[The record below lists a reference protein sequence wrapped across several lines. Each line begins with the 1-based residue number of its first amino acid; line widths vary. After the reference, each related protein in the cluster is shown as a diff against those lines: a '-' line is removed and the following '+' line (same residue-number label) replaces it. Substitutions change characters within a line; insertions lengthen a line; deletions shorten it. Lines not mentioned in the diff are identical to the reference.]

1 LSASDTTSESP
12 PDQKAQGRR
21 PRRLTSLLGAFW
33 RSRERGLNTRV
44 PRRRVSALAGQ
55 IILLNLIAFFA
66 LSAGVWWVQSAR
78 DSLVSERIS
87 SLMAQAQIISAA
99 LARYA
104 PKGDGEAEDAATDVD
119 EQKAAELLN
128 LLVGPTGMRARI
140 FGRDGAT
147 VQDTRFILARNQVQ
161 SRVLP
166 PPGQPDVVGEAERW
180 FNRQVYSI
188 MPGDDP
194 PPFVDDEPRPNGKV
208 FEEVKGVLDT
218 GEPGSGRRIN
228 AEGNLI
234 VSVAAPIKRLQYVMG
249 VLMLSTEAGDID
261 DALRQ
266 EWTQLLLGGFVAMV
280 VLAFASWFI
289 LTRITEPLRRLAQG
303 ADTVRRGG
311 RRIDAIPNMSRRL
324 DEIGDLSVSLRA
336 MTSALYARMDAIEQ
350 FAADVAHEIK
360 NPLTSVG
367 SAVETLQRTADEEK
381 RKKLLSVIYD
391 DVRRLD
397 RLITDISDA
406 SRLDA
411 ELSRERTREV
421 DLAALIDAIAQMFYS
436 PEYGPAAEGG
446 PRIVLDLQA
455 EGLMVRGLDGP
466 LAQVFRNV
474 IENAVS
480 FSPKGGEIRINAVTR
495 DRRAVITIEDQ
506 GPGIPEDNLEAIFR
520 RFYTARPMSH
530 GFGKNSGL
538 GLSIT
543 RQIVEVHNGRIS
555 ASNLR
560 GPDGAILGAR
570 FTIELPLARS

>member
-1 LSASDTTSESP
+1 LSATDTTNDVP
-12 PDQKAQGRR
+12 PDEKAQRR
-21 PRRLTSLLGAFW
+21 SRPLRSLLGAFW
-33 RSRERGLNTRV
+33 RSRERGLATRM

-104 PKGDGEAEDAATDVD
+104 PKGEGEAEDAATDVD
-119 EQKAAELLN
+119 AQKAAELLN

-147 VQDTRFILARNQVQ
+147 VQDTRFILTRNQVQ
-161 SRVLP
+161 SRALP

-188 MPGDDP
+188 MPGDEP

-234 VSVAAPIKRLQYVMG
+234 VSVAAPIKRLQFVMG

-266 EWTQLLLGGFVAMV
+266 EWTQLLLGGGVAMV
-280 VLAFASWFI
+280 VLAFASWFV

-303 ADTVRRGG
+303 ADAVRRGG
-311 RRIDAIPNMSRRL
+311 RRIDAIPNLSRRL
-324 DEIGDLSVSLRA
+324 DEIGDLSVSLRS

-360 NPLTSVG
+360 NPLTSVA
-367 SAVETLQRTADEEK
+367 SAVETLRRTTDEDK
-381 RKKLLSVIYD
+381 RAKLMTVIYD

-411 ELSRERTREV
+411 ELSRERTRDVNLTELV
-421 DLAALIDAIAQMFYS
+421 GAIAQMFDDPDAKNS
-436 PEYGPAAEGG
+436 
-446 PRIVLDLQA
+446 RRVVLDLA
-455 EGLMVRGLDGP
+455 DGLVVRGLDGP
-466 LAQVFRNV
+466 LAQVFRNI

-480 FSPKGGEIRINAVTR
+480 FSPKEGEIRVAAYAR
-495 DRRAVITIEDQ
+495 DGRAVVTVEDQ
-506 GPGIPEDNLEAIFR
+506 GPGIPEDNLEVIFR
-520 RFYTARPMSH
+520 RFYTERPTSH

-543 RQIVEVHNGRIS
+543 RQIVEVHNGRIT
-555 ASNLR
+555 ASNVR
-560 GPDGAILGAR
+560 DADGAIKGAR
-570 FTIELPLARS
+570 FTVELPLSRG

>member
-1 LSASDTTSESP
+1 MSATDTTNGDTPPETARRSGALGLLLSA
-12 PDQKAQGRR
+12 
-21 PRRLTSLLGAFW
+21 FW
-33 RSRERGLNTRV
+33 SSRSRERGLSVRP

-55 IILLNLIAFFA
+55 IILLNFIAFLA
-66 LSAGVWWVQSAR
+66 LMGGVWWVQSAR

-104 PKGDGEAEDAATDVD
+104 PKGEGEDQDAATDVD
-119 EQKAAELLN
+119 ELKATELLN

-161 SRVLP
+161 SRALP
-166 PPGQPDVVGEAERW
+166 PPGQPDLVGEAERW

-188 MPGDDP
+188 MPGDEP

-234 VSVAAPIKRLQYVMG
+234 VSVAVPIKRLQFVMG

-266 EWTQLLLGGFVAMV
+266 EWLQLLLGGLIAMI
-280 VLAFASWFI
+280 VLAVASWII
-289 LTRITEPLRRLAQG
+289 LSRITEPLRRLAQS

-311 RRIDAIPNMSRRL
+311 RRLDAIPNMSNRL
-324 DEIGDLSVSLRA
+324 DEIGDLSVSLRS
-336 MTSALYARMDAIEQ
+336 MTAALYARMDAIEQ

-367 SAVETLQRTADEEK
+367 SAVETLQRTNDDEK
-381 RKKLLSVIYD
+381 RRKLMAVIRD

-397 RLITDISDA
+397 KLITDISDA

-411 ELSRERTREV
+411 ELSRERTHNV
-421 DLAALIDAIAQMFYS
+421 DLAQLIGAIAQMFED
-436 PEYGPAAEGG
+436 PEREGH
-446 PRIVLDLQA
+446 PRIVLDVQA
-455 EGLMVRGLDGP
+455 EDLIVRGLDGP

-480 FSPKGGEIRINAVTR
+480 FSPKSGEIRIAAQAR
-495 DRRAVITIEDQ
+495 EGRAVITIDDQ
-506 GPGIPEDNLEAIFR
+506 GPGIPEDNLEVIFR
-520 RFYTARPMSH
+520 RFYTERPIEH

-543 RQIVEVHNGRIS
+543 RQILEVHNGRIT

-560 GPDGAILGAR
+560 DAAGKVAGAR
-570 FTIELPLARS
+570 FTIELPLVRG

>member
-1 LSASDTTSESP
+1 LSATDTTNDVP
-12 PDQKAQGRR
+12 PDEKAQRR
-21 PRRLTSLLGAFW
+21 SRPLRSLLGAFW
-33 RSRERGLNTRV
+33 RSRERGLATRM

-104 PKGDGEAEDAATDVD
+104 PKGEGEAEDAATDVD
-119 EQKAAELLN
+119 AQKAAELLN

-147 VQDTRFILARNQVQ
+147 VQDTRFILTRNQVQ
-161 SRVLP
+161 SRALP

-188 MPGDDP
+188 MPGDEP

-234 VSVAAPIKRLQYVMG
+234 VSVAAPIKRLQFVMG

-266 EWTQLLLGGFVAMV
+266 EWTQLLLGGVVAMV
-280 VLAFASWFI
+280 VLALASWFI

-303 ADTVRRGG
+303 ADAVRRGG
-311 RRIDAIPNMSRRL
+311 RRIDAIPNLSRRL
-324 DEIGDLSVSLRA
+324 DEIGDLSVSLRS

-367 SAVETLQRTADEEK
+367 SAVETLRRTTDEDK
-381 RKKLLSVIYD
+381 RARLMTVIYD

-411 ELSRERTREV
+411 ELSRERTRDVNLTELV
-421 DLAALIDAIAQMFYS
+421 GAIAQMFDDPDAKNS
-436 PEYGPAAEGG
+436 
-446 PRIVLDLQA
+446 RRVVLDLA
-455 EGLMVRGLDGP
+455 DGLVVRGLDGP
-466 LAQVFRNV
+466 LAQVFRNI

-480 FSPKGGEIRINAVTR
+480 FSPKEGEIRVAAYAR
-495 DRRAVITIEDQ
+495 DGRAVVTVEDQ
-506 GPGIPEDNLEAIFR
+506 GPGIPEDNLEVIFR
-520 RFYTARPMSH
+520 RFYTERPTSH

-543 RQIVEVHNGRIS
+543 RQIVEVHNGRIT
-555 ASNLR
+555 ASNVR
-560 GPDGAILGAR
+560 DADGAIKGAR
-570 FTIELPLARS
+570 FTVELPLSRG

>member
-1 LSASDTTSESP
+1 MGEFWSSRSRARGLRARP
-12 PDQKAQGRR
+12 GRR
-21 PRRLTSLLGAFW
+21 RL
-33 RSRERGLNTRV
+33 
-44 PRRRVSALAGQ
+44 SALAWQ
-55 IILLNLIAFFA
+55 IMGLNLIAFLM
-66 LSAGVWWVQSAR
+66 LSVGVWWVQAAR
-78 DSLVSERIS
+78 DSLVSERIA
-87 SLMAQAQIISAA
+87 SLMAQAQIISGA

-104 PKGDGEAEDAATDVD
+104 PKGEGEDADAATDVD
-119 EQKAAELLN
+119 DRKATELLN

-147 VQDTRFILARNQVQ
+147 VQDTRFILQRNQVQ
-161 SRVLP
+161 SRALP
-166 PPGQPDVVGEAERW
+166 PPGQPDFVGETERW

-188 MPGDDP
+188 MPGDEP
-194 PPFVDDEPRPNGKV
+194 PPFIDDEPRPNGRV

-234 VSVAAPIKRLQYVMG
+234 VSVAVPIKRLQYVMG

-266 EWTQLLLGGFVAMV
+266 EWTQLLLGGFIAMV
-280 VLAFASWFI
+280 VLAGASWFL

-303 ADTVRRGG
+303 ADAVRRGG
-311 RRIDAIPNMSRRL
+311 RLVDAIPNMGHRS
-324 DEIGDLSVSLRA
+324 DEIGDLSVSLRS
-336 MTSALYARMDAIEQ
+336 MTAALYARMDAIEQ

-367 SAVETLQRTADEEK
+367 SAIETLQRTDDAEK
-381 RKKLLSVIYD
+381 RTKLMNVIRHD
-391 DVRRLD
+391 MRRLD

-411 ELSRERTREV
+411 ELSRERTHDV
-421 DLAALIDAIAQMFYS
+421 DLVPLITTIAEMLVD
-436 PEYGPAAEGG
+436 PEAEGG
-446 PRIVLDLQA
+446 RRVSLELPQTPLL
-455 EGLMVRGLDGP
+455 VRGLDGP

-480 FSPKGGEIRINAVTR
+480 FSPKDGLIRIASVVR
-495 DRRAVITIEDQ
+495 DGRVITTVDDQ
-506 GPGIPEDNLEAIFR
+506 GPGIPDDNLEAVFR
-520 RFYTARPMSH
+520 RFYTSRPQSH

-538 GLSIT
+538 GLSIS
-543 RQIVEVHNGRIS
+543 RQIVEVHNGRIA

-560 GPDGAILGAR
+560 DADGTRIGAR
-570 FTIELPLARS
+570 FMIELPLSRG

>member
-1 LSASDTTSESP
+1 M
-12 PDQKAQGRR
+12 
-21 PRRLTSLLGAFW
+21 
-33 RSRERGLNTRV
+33 

-104 PKGDGEAEDAATDVD
+104 PKGEGEAEDAATDVD
-119 EQKAAELLN
+119 AQKAAELLN

-161 SRVLP
+161 SRALP

-188 MPGDDP
+188 MPGDEP

-234 VSVAAPIKRLQYVMG
+234 VSVAVPVKRLQYVMG

-266 EWTQLLLGGFVAMV
+266 EWIQLLLGGVVAMV
-280 VLAFASWFI
+280 VLALASWFI

-311 RRIDAIPNMSRRL
+311 RRIDAIPNLSRRL

-367 SAVETLQRTADEEK
+367 SAVETLRRTTDEEK
-381 RKKLLSVIYD
+381 RAKLMTVIYD

-411 ELSRERTREV
+411 ELSRERTRDV
-421 DLAALIDAIAQMFYS
+421 DLTQLVGTIAQMFDDPDAKNS
-436 PEYGPAAEGG
+436 
-446 PRIVLDLQA
+446 RRVVLDLQA
-455 EGLMVRGLDGP
+455 EGLVVRGLDGP

-480 FSPKGGEIRINAVTR
+480 FSPKDGEIRVSAHAR
-495 DRRAVITIEDQ
+495 DKRAVITVEDQ

-520 RFYTARPMSH
+520 RFYTERPASH

-543 RQIVEVHNGRIS
+543 RQIVEVHNGRIT

-560 GPDGAILGAR
+560 DADGAIRGAR
-570 FTIELPLARS
+570 FTIELPLARG

>member
-1 LSASDTTSESP
+1 MSATDTTNDVP
-12 PDQKAQGRR
+12 PDEKAQRR
-21 PRRLTSLLGAFW
+21 SRPLRSLLGAFW
-33 RSRERGLNTRV
+33 RSRERGLATRM

-119 EQKAAELLN
+119 AQKAAELLN

-147 VQDTRFILARNQVQ
+147 VQDTRFILTRNQVQ
-161 SRVLP
+161 SRALP

-188 MPGDDP
+188 MPGDEP

-234 VSVAAPIKRLQYVMG
+234 VSVAAPIKRLQFVMG

-266 EWTQLLLGGFVAMV
+266 EWTQLLLGGGVAMV
-280 VLAFASWFI
+280 VLAFASWFV

-303 ADTVRRGG
+303 ADAVRRGG
-311 RRIDAIPNMSRRL
+311 RRIDAIPNLSRRL
-324 DEIGDLSVSLRA
+324 DEIGDLSVSLRS

-360 NPLTSVG
+360 NPLTSVA
-367 SAVETLQRTADEEK
+367 SAVETLRRTTDEDK
-381 RKKLLSVIYD
+381 RAKLMTVIYD

-411 ELSRERTREV
+411 ELSRERTRDVNLTELV
-421 DLAALIDAIAQMFYS
+421 GAIAQMFDDPDAKNS
-436 PEYGPAAEGG
+436 
-446 PRIVLDLQA
+446 RRVVLDLA
-455 EGLMVRGLDGP
+455 DGLIVRGLDGP
-466 LAQVFRNV
+466 LAQVFRNI

-480 FSPKGGEIRINAVTR
+480 FSPKEGEIRVAAYAR
-495 DRRAVITIEDQ
+495 DGRAVVTVEDQ
-506 GPGIPEDNLEAIFR
+506 GPGIPEDNLEVIFR
-520 RFYTARPMSH
+520 RFYTERPTSH

-543 RQIVEVHNGRIS
+543 RQIVEVHNGRIT
-555 ASNLR
+555 ASNVR
-560 GPDGAILGAR
+560 DADGAIKGAR
-570 FTIELPLARS
+570 FTVELPLSRG

>member
-1 LSASDTTSESP
+1 LSATDTTNDVP
-12 PDQKAQGRR
+12 PDEKAQRR
-21 PRRLTSLLGAFW
+21 PRPLTSLLGAFW
-33 RSRERGLNTRV
+33 RSRERGLHTRL

-104 PKGDGEAEDAATDVD
+104 PKGEGEAEDAATDVD
-119 EQKAAELLN
+119 AQKAAELLN

-188 MPGDDP
+188 MPGDEP

-234 VSVAAPIKRLQYVMG
+234 VSVAVPVKRLQYVMG

-266 EWTQLLLGGFVAMV
+266 EWTQLLLGGAIAMV
-280 VLAFASWFI
+280 VLAFASWFV

-311 RRIDAIPNMSRRL
+311 RRIDAIPNLSRRL

-360 NPLTSVG
+360 NPLTSVA
-367 SAVETLQRTADEEK
+367 SAVETLRRTTDDDK
-381 RKKLLSVIYD
+381 RARLMAVIYD

-421 DLAALIDAIAQMFYS
+421 NLTELVGAIAQMFDDPDAKNS
-436 PEYGPAAEGG
+436 
-446 PRIVLDLQA
+446 RRVVLDLA
-455 EGLMVRGLDGP
+455 DGLFVRGLDGP
-466 LAQVFRNV
+466 LAQVFRNI

-480 FSPKGGEIRINAVTR
+480 FSPKDGEIRVAAYAR
-495 DRRAVITIEDQ
+495 DGRAVVTIEDQ
-506 GPGIPEDNLEAIFR
+506 GPGIPEDNLEVIFR
-520 RFYTARPMSH
+520 RFYTERPVSH

-543 RQIVEVHNGRIS
+543 RQIVEVHNGKIT
-555 ASNLR
+555 ASNIR
-560 GPDGAILGAR
+560 DADGAVKGAR

>member
-1 LSASDTTSESP
+1 
-12 PDQKAQGRR
+12 
-21 PRRLTSLLGAFW
+21 LLGVFW
-33 RSRERGLNTRV
+33 HSRERGLATRM

-119 EQKAAELLN
+119 AQKAAELLN

-147 VQDTRFILARNQVQ
+147 VQDTRFILTRNQVQ
-161 SRVLP
+161 SRALP

-188 MPGDDP
+188 MPGDEP

-234 VSVAAPIKRLQYVMG
+234 VSVAAPIKRLQFVMG

-266 EWTQLLLGGFVAMV
+266 EWTQLLLGGGVAMV
-280 VLAFASWFI
+280 VLAFASWFV

-303 ADTVRRGG
+303 ADAVRRGG
-311 RRIDAIPNMSRRL
+311 RRIDAIPNLSRRL
-324 DEIGDLSVSLRA
+324 DEIGDLSVSLRS

-360 NPLTSVG
+360 NPLTSVA
-367 SAVETLQRTADEEK
+367 SAVETLRRTTDEDK
-381 RKKLLSVIYD
+381 RAKLMTVIYD

-411 ELSRERTREV
+411 ELSRERTRDVNLTELV
-421 DLAALIDAIAQMFYS
+421 GAIAQMFDDPDAKNS
-436 PEYGPAAEGG
+436 
-446 PRIVLDLQA
+446 RRVVLDLA
-455 EGLMVRGLDGP
+455 DGLIVRGLDGP
-466 LAQVFRNV
+466 LAQVFRNI

-480 FSPKGGEIRINAVTR
+480 FSPKEGEIRVAAYAR
-495 DRRAVITIEDQ
+495 DGRAVVTVEDQ
-506 GPGIPEDNLEAIFR
+506 GPGIPEDNLEVIFR
-520 RFYTARPMSH
+520 RFYTERPTSH

-543 RQIVEVHNGRIS
+543 RQIVEVHNGRIT
-555 ASNLR
+555 ASNVR
-560 GPDGAILGAR
+560 DADGAIKGAR
-570 FTIELPLARS
+570 FTVELPLSRG

>member
-1 LSASDTTSESP
+1 LSASDTTTEIP
-12 PDQKAQGRR
+12 PDEKAQSRR

-104 PKGDGEAEDAATDVD
+104 PKGEGEAEDAATDVD

-161 SRVLP
+161 SRALP

-266 EWTQLLLGGFVAMV
+266 EWTQLLLGGVVAMV

-311 RRIDAIPNMSRRL
+311 RRIDAIPNLSRRL

-367 SAVETLQRTADEEK
+367 SAVETLQRTSDEEK
-381 RKKLLSVIYD
+381 RKKLLAVIYD

-421 DLAALIDAIAQMFYS
+421 DLTELVGAIAQMFDD
-436 PEYGPAAEGG
+436 PDKEDR
-446 PRIVLDLQA
+446 PRFVLNLA
-455 EGLMVRGLDGP
+455 EGLVVRGLDGP

-480 FSPKGGEIRINAVTR
+480 FSPKGGEIRITATAR
-495 DRRAVITIEDQ
+495 DRRVAVTVEDQ

-520 RFYTARPMSH
+520 RFYTARPVSH

-543 RQIVEVHNGRIS
+543 RQIIDVHNGRIT
-555 ASNLR
+555 ASNLH
-560 GPDGAILGAR
+560 GPDGTIKGAC

>member
-1 LSASDTTSESP
+1 MSATDTTNDVP
-12 PDQKAQGRR
+12 PDEKAQRR
-21 PRRLTSLLGAFW
+21 SRPLRSLLGAFW
-33 RSRERGLNTRV
+33 RSRERGLATRM

-104 PKGDGEAEDAATDVD
+104 PKGEGEAEDAATDVD
-119 EQKAAELLN
+119 AQKAAELLN

-147 VQDTRFILARNQVQ
+147 VQDTRFILTRNQVQ
-161 SRVLP
+161 SRALP

-188 MPGDDP
+188 MPGDEP

-234 VSVAAPIKRLQYVMG
+234 VSVAAPIKRLQFVMG

-266 EWTQLLLGGFVAMV
+266 EWTQLLLGGVVAMV
-280 VLAFASWFI
+280 VLALASWFI

-303 ADTVRRGG
+303 ADAVRRGG
-311 RRIDAIPNMSRRL
+311 RRIDAIPNLSRRL
-324 DEIGDLSVSLRA
+324 DEIGDLSVSLRS

-367 SAVETLQRTADEEK
+367 SAVETLRRTTDEDK
-381 RKKLLSVIYD
+381 RARLMTVIYD

-411 ELSRERTREV
+411 ELSRERTRDVNLTELV
-421 DLAALIDAIAQMFYS
+421 GAIAQMFDDPDAKNS
-436 PEYGPAAEGG
+436 
-446 PRIVLDLQA
+446 RRVVLDLA
-455 EGLMVRGLDGP
+455 DGLVVRGLDGP
-466 LAQVFRNV
+466 LAQVFRNI

-480 FSPKGGEIRINAVTR
+480 FSPKEGEIRVAAYAR
-495 DRRAVITIEDQ
+495 DGRAVVTVEDQ
-506 GPGIPEDNLEAIFR
+506 GPGIPEDNLEVIFR
-520 RFYTARPMSH
+520 RFYTERPTSH

-543 RQIVEVHNGRIS
+543 RQIVEVHNGRIT
-555 ASNLR
+555 ASNVR
-560 GPDGAILGAR
+560 DADGAIKGAR
-570 FTIELPLARS
+570 FTVELPLSRG

>member
-1 LSASDTTSESP
+1 MSATDTTNDVP
-12 PDQKAQGRR
+12 PDEKAQRR
-21 PRRLTSLLGAFW
+21 SRPLRSLVGAFW
-33 RSRERGLNTRV
+33 RSRERGLATRM

-119 EQKAAELLN
+119 AQKAAELLN

-147 VQDTRFILARNQVQ
+147 VQDTRFILTRNQVQ
-161 SRVLP
+161 SRALP

-188 MPGDDP
+188 MPGDEP

-234 VSVAAPIKRLQYVMG
+234 VSVAAPIKRLQFVMG

-266 EWTQLLLGGFVAMV
+266 EWTQLLLGGGVAMV
-280 VLAFASWFI
+280 VLAFASWFV

-303 ADTVRRGG
+303 ADAVRRGG
-311 RRIDAIPNMSRRL
+311 RRIDAIPNLSRRL
-324 DEIGDLSVSLRA
+324 DEIGDLSVSLRS

-360 NPLTSVG
+360 NPLTSVA
-367 SAVETLQRTADEEK
+367 SAVETLRRTTDEDK
-381 RKKLLSVIYD
+381 RAKLMTVIYD

-411 ELSRERTREV
+411 ELSRERTRDVNLTELV
-421 DLAALIDAIAQMFYS
+421 GAIAQMFDDPDAKNS
-436 PEYGPAAEGG
+436 
-446 PRIVLDLQA
+446 RRVVLDLA
-455 EGLMVRGLDGP
+455 DGLIVRGLDGP
-466 LAQVFRNV
+466 LAQVFRNI

-480 FSPKGGEIRINAVTR
+480 FSPKEGEIRVAAYAR
-495 DRRAVITIEDQ
+495 DGRAVVTVEDQ
-506 GPGIPEDNLEAIFR
+506 GPGIPEDNLEVIFR
-520 RFYTARPMSH
+520 RFYTERPTSH

-543 RQIVEVHNGRIS
+543 RQIVEVHNGRIT
-555 ASNLR
+555 ASNVR
-560 GPDGAILGAR
+560 DADGAIKGAR
-570 FTIELPLARS
+570 FTVELPLSRG